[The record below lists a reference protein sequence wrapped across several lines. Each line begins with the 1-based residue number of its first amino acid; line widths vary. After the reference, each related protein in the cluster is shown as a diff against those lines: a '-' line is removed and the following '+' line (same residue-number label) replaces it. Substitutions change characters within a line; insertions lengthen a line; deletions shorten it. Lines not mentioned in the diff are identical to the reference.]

1 MEEDRDSGRERKNSA
16 ESLFSA
22 GCVFIIRIGNG
33 LKPGVLVGLRIAL
46 DSEMSKPAVG
56 RRTMPVIDI
65 RGDFDHI
72 SGQKFPSLSAALLI
86 EADAAD
92 RNQKLSAG
100 MTMPVVAASWLECDI
115 GDRHPEPFISRQRS
129 KIRFFR

>member
-1 MEEDRDSGRERKNSA
+1 
-16 ESLFSA
+16 
-22 GCVFIIRIGNG
+22 
-33 LKPGVLVGLRIAL
+33 
-46 DSEMSKPAVG
+46 
-56 RRTMPVIDI
+56 MPVIDI
-65 RGDFDHI
+65 RGNFDHI

-115 GDRHPEPFISRQRS
+115 GVLSRALRYPRSESPSPEKP
-129 KIRFFR
+129 